1 MKLCG
6 ASTFQ
11 QSYMR
16 LACDMNIKYEQ
27 EKAKEVQGAQHRL
40 HSTSWYK
47 DVKKLEDIVNRKKD
61 AFVWNLDNGIFLIE
75 TFYKIWTEYSIV
87 SQDLDYYY
95 YFNLFLNIV
104 KFLKFFGTLIT
115 IVKVFEMCYHII
127 GIKEEIK
134 IMNEKLT
141 EKIETLGKETRP

>member
-1 MKLCG
+1 MDGK
-6 ASTFQ
+6 
-11 QSYMR
+11 
-16 LACDMNIKYEQ
+16 
-27 EKAKEVQGAQHRL
+27 
-40 HSTSWYK
+40 
-47 DVKKLEDIVNRKKD
+47 
-61 AFVWNLDNGIFLIE
+61 
-75 TFYKIWTEYSIV
+75 YSIV